1 MLETVRIRRAG
12 YNVRLTYEEF
22 IQLYRILL
30 PKGLVSS
37 QRDVRTFMDTM
48 NLNKQHYQLGKFEM
62 NHLMFVPYLIG
73 IDLIVGTTKIYMR
86 ESQKM
91 SLDYKLH
98 TKIIESIVS
107 IQRWFKTKSQRDK
120 FLSFRMAAIKI
131 QSFWRMRMAQNKLY
145 QLKIRT
151 NAAIAIQSMFRM
163 YRERKIYKK
172 LLNGLILL
180 QAHIRGRAARIRF
193 KRIHRQK
200 VMKERYKLRP
210 TQSLPLHDR
219 TVEGETIDVEIS
231 KSYPKLV
238 QYSLDLI
245 GDSTSVDVTKNLV
258 PTAVTDQDAS
268 LLNKAEHQFRSLMVS
283 TKTNS
288 GLSEQITSD
297 IKRFGIDGHSKS
309 KIETEES
316 VDSRSPRSYNVD
328 TATKQYFD
336 DSFMVKK

>member
-1 MLETVRIRRAG
+1 
-12 YNVRLTYEEF
+12 
-22 IQLYRILL
+22 
-30 PKGLVSS
+30 
-37 QRDVRTFMDTM
+37 
-48 NLNKQHYQLGKFEM
+48 
-62 NHLMFVPYLIG
+62 
-73 IDLIVGTTKIYMR
+73 MR

-91 SLDYKLH
+91 CLDYKLH

-120 FLSFRMAAIKI
+120 FLSFRTAAIKI
-131 QSFWRMRMAQNKLY
+131 QSFWRMRMAQNKFY

-151 NAAIAIQSMFRM
+151 NAAVAIQSMYRM
-163 YRERKIYKK
+163 YRTRKMYKK
-172 LLNGLILL
+172 LVNGLILL

-193 KRIHRQK
+193 KRSHRQK
-200 VMKERYKLRP
+200 QMKERYKLRP

-219 TVEGETIDVEIS
+219 TAEGETIDVEIS

-238 QYSLDLI
+238 QDLI
-245 GDSTSVDVTKNLV
+245 GESASVDVTKNLV
-258 PTAVTDQDAS
+258 PTPTTDQDDS
-268 LLNKAEHQFRSLMVS
+268 LLNKAEKQFRSLMVS
-283 TKTNS
+283 TKSGGSSSS
-288 GLSEQITSD
+288 GLSEQSD
-297 IKRFGIDGHSKS
+297 IKRYGNDGHSKS

>member
-1 MLETVRIRRAG
+1 
-12 YNVRLTYEEF
+12 
-22 IQLYRILL
+22 
-30 PKGLVSS
+30 
-37 QRDVRTFMDTM
+37 
-48 NLNKQHYQLGKFEM
+48 
-62 NHLMFVPYLIG
+62 
-73 IDLIVGTTKIYMR
+73 MR

-91 SLDYKLH
+91 CLDYKLH

-107 IQRWFKTKSQRDK
+107 IQRWFKAKSQRDK
-120 FLSFRMAAIKI
+120 FLSFRAAAIKI

-145 QLKIRT
+145 QLKLRT

-163 YRERKIYKK
+163 YRARKMYKK
-172 LLNGLILL
+172 LLNGLILV

-193 KRIHRQK
+193 KRTHRQK

-210 TQSLPLHDR
+210 TQSLPLHDHR
-219 TVEGETIDVEIS
+219 ATADGGETIDVEIS

-245 GDSTSVDVTKNLV
+245 GESANTADATKNLL
-258 PTAVTDQDAS
+258 PVTTVSEQDAS

-283 TKTNS
+283 TKTTTS
-288 GLSEQITSD
+288 SAALSEQLTND
-297 IKRFGIDGHSKS
+297 VKRFGNDGHSKS
-309 KIETEES
+309 KIEAEES

-336 DSFMVKK
+336 DSFMVKKWVAHTKKIHFFFYSNHSACFIEIVFCLFFHSNPIQVGNVKVSRSFNWK